1 MNDVA
6 EKIDVSPDLE
16 REVLVAVAM
25 ANGSYGSDI
34 ISKIHDDYKPS
45 RSSAYRTLRQ
55 LERKG
60 MVAVVPSRLR
70 YTYTITK
77 EGVDKLVYDHQE
89 LSLAAHRA
97 QVAIETNGQLTIA

>member
-1 MNDVA
+1 MT

-34 ISKIHDDYKPS
+34 ISKIADEYKPS
-45 RSSAYRTLRQ
+45 KSSAYRTLRQ

-60 MVAVVPSRLR
+60 LVNVVPSRLR
-70 YTYTITK
+70 YTYTVTK
-77 EGVDKLVYDHQE
+77 EGVHRLQE
-89 LSLAAHRA
+89 DEEALRFAAQRC
-97 QVAIETNGQLTIA
+97 IEAFHASVDSVN